1 MLKFNKNKLKSC
13 LTHISARHVSQLQSS
28 EAGCSTLDA
37 KSIISNQLKC
47 PSKIG
52 KEKKLS
58 KTAVLDKL
66 DQTIG
71 GTPTNDYALLS
82 SPHYQAGSY
91 HNARQNKLEF
101 KKKGTEIA
109 EYVIGKF
116 PDLFK
121 NDFDSDN
128 KSIWIGDVS
137 QPKEIIGL
145 DALKVKHDEANEN
158 DSGIDSN
165 ASKPDLIKHAIKLG
179 HFDDAV
185 SYYAQLDP
193 EKRTDDITNM
203 LLAHVC
209 FYCGSNMIKKCY
221 GERPFSL
228 YQFQRIKGNF
238 KLVEKMFDLIDN
250 PTNEQYCVFI
260 RCLSKLRLGDKG
272 MDVYR
277 NNIKEDMLL
286 DNDTINCLLHL
297 NRHAKSRVNTYEMA
311 EDLHGRL
318 NKNNLLPNEE
328 MFSSIFFLTVGRLR
342 NYKTDFQYFMN
353 ELHACKLFLT
363 PSLFYQIIFI
373 VANNKNEDTEVVNE
387 ALDYFMDYFE
397 NYENLKCTHPEDT
410 HSFNKLLNLFSKNN
424 DLKRCK
430 RLYEIICNSRV
441 KRDMLKNMENETRF
455 YSTYFSILVKL
466 DTITNVWEAK
476 RSLSPKKFSFT
487 SVHVKQFF
495 DLVAKNKAFE
505 YIPILGIYLLR
516 DRSNNYEASL
526 EVFEFIANNFESI
539 ANYNPTLKEKG
550 DTFIQIKNMC
560 IISLKNPSTFMMPS
574 RDVGRNKII
583 NMQEAVCNY
592 SLQFMAQ
599 TSDFVS
605 LRRVLENFARFGFTL
620 QPDPLSFCKLAVKK
634 NPRLEDYVKRIES
647 KK

>member
-1 MLKFNKNKLKSC
+1 MLKFNKNKIKSC
-13 LTHISARHVSQLQSS
+13 LTHITARHVSQSQIS

-47 PSKIG
+47 PSKIT

-91 HNARQNKLEF
+91 HNARQNKLEY
-101 KKKGTEIA
+101 KQKGAEIA
-109 EYVIGKF
+109 DYVIGKF

-121 NDFDSDN
+121 HDFDSDN

-137 QPKEIIGL
+137 EPKEFIGL
-145 DALKVKHDEANEN
+145 DSIKVKHDETNEN
-158 DSGIDSN
+158 DSVIESN
-165 ASKPDLIKHAIKLG
+165 ASKPDLIKHAISLG
-179 HFDDAV
+179 RFDEAV
-185 SYYAQLDP
+185 SCYEQLDP

-209 FYCGSNMIKKCY
+209 FYCGSNMIKKRY
-221 GERPFSL
+221 GEHPFSL
-228 YQFQRIKGNF
+228 YLDQRSKGNF
-238 KLVEKMFDLIDN
+238 KLVAKMFNLIDN
-250 PTNEQYCVFI
+250 PTNEQYCIFI
-260 RCLSKLRLGDKG
+260 RCLSRLRLGDKG
-272 MDVYR
+272 IDVYR

-286 DNDTINCLLHL
+286 DNDTINCLFNL
-297 NRHAKSRVNTYEMA
+297 NRHAKNRVNTYEMA

-318 NKNNLLPNEE
+318 NKNNLMPNEE
-328 MFSSIFFLTVGRLR
+328 IFSSIFFLTVGRLK
-342 NYKTDFQYFMN
+342 NYKTDFQKFMN

-363 PSLFYQIIFI
+363 PSLFYQIIFNI
-373 VANNKNEDTEVVNE
+373 AKNKTKDTELLNE
-387 ALDYFMDYFE
+387 ALDYFMEYFE
-397 NYENLKCTHPEDT
+397 NYDNLKCTHPEDT
-410 HSFNKLLNLFSKNN
+410 YSFNKLLNLFYKNN

-430 RLYEIICNSRV
+430 QLYQIICNSRV
-441 KRDMLKNMENETRF
+441 KRDMLKNM
-455 YSTYFSILVKL
+455 
-466 DTITNVWEAK
+466 
-476 RSLSPKKFSFT
+476 
-487 SVHVKQFF
+487 
-495 DLVAKNKAFE
+495 AFE

-516 DRSNNYEASL
+516 DRANNYDASL
-526 EVFEFIANNFESI
+526 KVFEFIANNFESI
-539 ANYNPTLKEKG
+539 ANYDPVLKERG
-550 DTFIQIKNMC
+550 DTFLQIKNMC

-592 SLQFMAQ
+592 NLQFMAQ
-599 TSDFVS
+599 TSDFAS
-605 LRRVLENFARFGFTL
+605 LRRVLENFARYGFNL
-620 QPDPLSFCKLAVKK
+620 QPEPLSFCKLAVKK
-634 NPRLEDYVKRIES
+634 NPRLEDYVKRIEN

>member
-1 MLKFNKNKLKSC
+1 MLKFNKNKIKSC
-13 LTHISARHVSQLQSS
+13 LTHITARHVSQSQIS

-47 PSKIG
+47 PSKIT

-91 HNARQNKLEF
+91 HNARQNKLEY
-101 KKKGTEIA
+101 KKKGAEIA
-109 EYVIGKF
+109 DYVIGKF

-121 NDFDSDN
+121 HDFDSDN

-137 QPKEIIGL
+137 EPKEFIGL
-145 DALKVKHDEANEN
+145 DSIKVKHDETNEN
-158 DSGIDSN
+158 DSVIESN
-165 ASKPDLIKHAIKLG
+165 ASKPDLIKHAISLG
-179 HFDDAV
+179 RFDEAV
-185 SYYAQLDP
+185 SCYEQLDP
-193 EKRTDDITNM
+193 ENRTDDITNM

-209 FYCGSNMIKKCY
+209 FYCGSNMIKKRY
-221 GERPFSL
+221 GEHPFSL
-228 YQFQRIKGNF
+228 YLDQRSKGNF
-238 KLVEKMFDLIDN
+238 KLVAKMFNLIDN

-260 RCLSKLRLGDKG
+260 RCLSRLRLGDKG
-272 MDVYR
+272 IDVYR

-286 DNDTINCLLHL
+286 DNDTINCLFNL
-297 NRHAKSRVNTYEMA
+297 NRHAKNRVNTYEMA

-318 NKNNLLPNEE
+318 NKNNLMPNEE
-328 MFSSIFFLTVGRLR
+328 IFSSIFFLTVGRLK
-342 NYKTDFQYFMN
+342 NYKTDFQKFMN

-363 PSLFYQIIFI
+363 PSLFYQIIFNI
-373 VANNKNEDTEVVNE
+373 AKNKTKDTELLNE
-387 ALDYFMDYFE
+387 ALDYFMEYFE
-397 NYENLKCTHPEDT
+397 NYDNLKCTHPEDT
-410 HSFNKLLNLFSKNN
+410 YSFNKLLNLFYKNN

-430 RLYEIICNSRV
+430 QLYQIICNSRV
-441 KRDMLKNMENETRF
+441 KRDMLKNMENETKF
-455 YSTYFSILVKL
+455 YSTYFSILLKL

-516 DRSNNYEASL
+516 DRANNYDASL
-526 EVFEFIANNFESI
+526 KVFEFIANNFESI
-539 ANYNPTLKEKG
+539 ANYDPVLKERG
-550 DTFIQIKNMC
+550 DTFLQIKNMC

-592 SLQFMAQ
+592 NLQFMAQ
-599 TSDFVS
+599 TSDFAS
-605 LRRVLENFARFGFTL
+605 LRRVLENFARYGFNL
-620 QPDPLSFCKLAVKK
+620 QPEPLSFCKLAVKK
-634 NPRLEDYVKRIES
+634 NPRLEDYVKRIEN